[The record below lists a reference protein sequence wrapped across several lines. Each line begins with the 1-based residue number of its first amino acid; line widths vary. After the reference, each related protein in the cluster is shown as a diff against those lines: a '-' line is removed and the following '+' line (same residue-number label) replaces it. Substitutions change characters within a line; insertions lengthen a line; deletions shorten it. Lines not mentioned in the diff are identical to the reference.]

1 MTDPVSIGDLV
12 PDPENARLHNERN
25 IGQIVRSL
33 QEVGAARSIVIDENN
48 QILAG
53 NGVVD
58 AAGIAGI
65 EGLQIVDADGS
76 TIIAVRRSGL
86 TPAQKK
92 RLALWDNRTAELA
105 FWDPDQLMIELDL
118 GNLGGMFT
126 KSELERLGVVN
137 RTPVPEPEFDRA
149 DELQVKWQV
158 QPGQLWSCGAHMI
171 ICGDS
176 TDRSVYDRL
185 LGADRPVITW
195 TDPPY
200 NTNTGGQGGTS
211 TKRQRPIQNDNL
223 GDKFY
228 PFIEQVFHCV
238 YDYTVPGAILYMA
251 MSTQEWPYVDAVIR
265 GLNFH
270 WSSTIIWVKDSLVLS
285 RKDYHTQFEPIW
297 GGWKG
302 DYDPLWYGWKGDAPR
317 VHRVGDRTQSDVW
330 VIDRPKASDEHP
342 TMKPPELVERALI
355 NSSNPGDL
363 VLDPFSGS
371 GTTLCVCESIGR
383 VGRVIELEPKYVAVG
398 LERWSQMG
406 AGVPELVT
414 Q

>member
-1 MTDPVSIGDLV
+1 MTEPTSIGDLV

-65 EGLQIVDADGS
+65 EGVQVVEADGN
-76 TIIAVRRSGL
+76 TIIAVRRTGL
-86 TPAQKK
+86 TPDQKK
-92 RLALWDNRTAELA
+92 RLALWDNRTGELA
-105 FWDPDQLMIELDL
+105 LWDPEQLSIEFDL
-118 GNLGGMFT
+118 GHLEGMFT
-126 KSELERLGVVN
+126 KAELERLWVVD
-137 RTPVPEPEFDRA
+137 RKPVPEPGLDLA
-149 DELQVKWQV
+149 DELQEKWQV
-158 QPGQLWSCGAHMI
+158 QPGQLWACGAHMI

-176 TDRSVYDRL
+176 TDANVYDRL

-200 NTNTGGQGGTS
+200 NVDIGGPQTQPGNRRREIQG
-211 TKRQRPIQNDNL
+211 DNQ
-223 GDKFY
+223 GDQFY
-228 PFIEQVFHCV
+228 LFIKQVFKNV

-251 MSTQEWPYVDAVIR
+251 MSNQEWPYVDALIR
-265 GLNFH
+265 DLNFH
-270 WSSTIIWVKDSLVLS
+270 WSSTIIWVKDSLVFS
-285 RKDYHTQFEPIW
+285 RKDYHSQFE
-297 GGWKG
+297 
-302 DYDPLWYGWKGDAPR
+302 PLWYGWKGDAPR
-317 VHRVGDRTQSDVW
+317 IHRVTDRKQSDVW

-342 TMKPPELVERALI
+342 TMKPPELVERALV

-383 VGRVIELEPKYVAVG
+383 VARVIELAPKYVSVT

-406 AGVPELVT
+406 SGDPKLIE
-414 Q
+414 